1 MEIEAVLDKENAGDG
16 VGDESDEDDVVI
28 NQEGSNDGPGLNRQV
43 EQSVLEVE
51 WINFAFT
58 SAIIYYLK

>member
-16 VGDESDEDDVVI
+16 VGDESDESDEDDVVI

-51 WINFAFT
+51 
-58 SAIIYYLK
+58 

>member
-51 WINFAFT
+51 
-58 SAIIYYLK
+58 